1 MLDYFRN
8 RMGEGKEA
16 VIVYLGGSITEGQG
30 VEDKR
35 LCWQGLVQ
43 SELERTYPECRFS
56 AFNAGIGGTDSRF
69 GAFRMEKDVLC
80 RKPDLLFIEFAVN
93 DYTRPSQEIRESLEG
108 ILSKLWKA
116 APRCDVVFV
125 LTATGK
131 MAEENPDCLP
141 ESVAVH
147 MEVAGQYQIPWV
159 NVGKR
164 LFSRVAEGTAL
175 EELLPD
181 GVHPNREGYQIYFQG
196 VWEFL
201 WNVLEQKEALLTES
215 GREETG
221 CPEES
226 GSLRIEI
233 GREETNNLR
242 TETGREETNNL
253 RTKIGREETES
264 LRAETGRKAGKYTT
278 CGMIPASR
286 ARLQGFATEHIAMCG
301 RYGSYV
307 SSNRQGD
314 FLEFTFQGDKIGLFY
329 MISCD
334 GGQMEWALDGGD
346 FKELSAWDVYARSFD
361 RGSARMLAEN
371 LEFGEH
377 RLCIRV
383 AAGRDAESKGNF
395 IRISD
400 FLV

>member
-8 RMGEGKEA
+8 RMKEGKEA

-80 RKPDLLFIEFAVN
+80 RRPDLLFIEFAVN

-131 MAEENPDCLP
+131 MMGENPDCLP

-147 MEVAGQYQIPWV
+147 MEVAGQYRIPWV

-201 WNVLEQKEALLTES
+201 WHVLEQKEALLTES
-215 GREETG
+215 GREEAG
-221 CPEES
+221 CPEER
-226 GSLRIEI
+226 G
-233 GREETNNLR
+233 NLR
-242 TETGREETNNL
+242 TEIGREETNNL
-253 RTKIGREETES
+253 RTKIGREE
-264 LRAETGRKAGKYTT
+264 RKYTA

-307 SSNRQGD
+307 SSNRPGD

>member
-8 RMGEGKEA
+8 RMKEGKEA

-80 RKPDLLFIEFAVN
+80 RRPDLLFIEFAVN

-131 MAEENPDCLP
+131 MMGENPDCLP

-147 MEVAGQYQIPWV
+147 MEVAGQYRIPWV

-164 LFSRVAEGTAL
+164 LFSKNSGGPG
-175 EELLPD
+175 EEL
-181 GVHPNREGYQIYFQG
+181 
-196 VWEFL
+196 
-201 WNVLEQKEALLTES
+201 
-215 GREETG
+215 
-221 CPEES
+221 
-226 GSLRIEI
+226 
-233 GREETNNLR
+233 
-242 TETGREETNNL
+242 
-253 RTKIGREETES
+253 
-264 LRAETGRKAGKYTT
+264 
-278 CGMIPASR
+278 
-286 ARLQGFATEHIAMCG
+286 
-301 RYGSYV
+301 
-307 SSNRQGD
+307 
-314 FLEFTFQGDKIGLFY
+314 
-329 MISCD
+329 
-334 GGQMEWALDGGD
+334 
-346 FKELSAWDVYARSFD
+346 
-361 RGSARMLAEN
+361 
-371 LEFGEH
+371 
-377 RLCIRV
+377 
-383 AAGRDAESKGNF
+383 
-395 IRISD
+395 
-400 FLV
+400 

>member
-181 GVHPNREGYQIYFQG
+181 GVHTAID
-196 VWEFL
+196 
-201 WNVLEQKEALLTES
+201 
-215 GREETG
+215 
-221 CPEES
+221 
-226 GSLRIEI
+226 
-233 GREETNNLR
+233 
-242 TETGREETNNL
+242 
-253 RTKIGREETES
+253 
-264 LRAETGRKAGKYTT
+264 RK
-278 CGMIPASR
+278 S
-286 ARLQGFATEHIAMCG
+286 
-301 RYGSYV
+301 V
-307 SSNRQGD
+307 
-314 FLEFTFQGDKIGLFY
+314 
-329 MISCD
+329 
-334 GGQMEWALDGGD
+334 
-346 FKELSAWDVYARSFD
+346 V
-361 RGSARMLAEN
+361 
-371 LEFGEH
+371 
-377 RLCIRV
+377 
-383 AAGRDAESKGNF
+383 
-395 IRISD
+395 
-400 FLV
+400 

>member
-1 MLDYFRN
+1 M
-8 RMGEGKEA
+8 
-16 VIVYLGGSITEGQG
+16 
-30 VEDKR
+30 
-35 LCWQGLVQ
+35 
-43 SELERTYPECRFS
+43 
-56 AFNAGIGGTDSRF
+56 
-69 GAFRMEKDVLC
+69 LC
-80 RKPDLLFIEFAVN
+80 RRPDLLFIEFAVN

-131 MAEENPDCLP
+131 MMGENPDCLP

-147 MEVAGQYQIPWV
+147 MEVAGQYRIPWV

-201 WNVLEQKEALLTES
+201 WHVLEQKEALLTES
-215 GREETG
+215 GREEAG
-221 CPEES
+221 CPEER
-226 GSLRIEI
+226 G
-233 GREETNNLR
+233 NLR
-242 TETGREETNNL
+242 TEIGREETNNL

-264 LRAETGRKAGKYTT
+264 LRAETGRKAGKYTA

-307 SSNRQGD
+307 SSNRPGD
-314 FLEFTFQGDKIGLFY
+314 FLEFTNHSGFTLIAEKDY
-329 MISCD
+329 CVSMMSC
-334 GGQMEWALDGGD
+334 
-346 FKELSAWDVYARSFD
+346 
-361 RGSARMLAEN
+361 
-371 LEFGEH
+371 
-377 RLCIRV
+377 
-383 AAGRDAESKGNF
+383 
-395 IRISD
+395 
-400 FLV
+400 